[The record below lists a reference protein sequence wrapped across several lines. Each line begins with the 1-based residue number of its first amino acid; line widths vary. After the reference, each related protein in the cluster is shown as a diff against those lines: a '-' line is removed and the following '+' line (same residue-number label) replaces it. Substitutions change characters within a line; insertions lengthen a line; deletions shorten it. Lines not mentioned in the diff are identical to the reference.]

1 MSSDRFIYRQA
12 LQSQRDYDPFI
23 QKQVAYILDSNA
35 GNYTGGQI
43 QLDTSNF
50 ANNGKWVDYS
60 EGFFVVP
67 LVITLTA
74 TSANA
79 QVAGIQNLQSAFSLG
94 LKNSYLNIFHSFSV
108 DAQNT
113 NVIQQTAFSNI
124 HAIFRCLSKWSV
136 QDVSKTGSQVGFF
149 PDGSVS
155 CRYFGTSTGLSQLGH
170 GSVNNYDLPVW
181 PTDVYSFADVTSQAN
196 MGFYQRQLK
205 TTALTPST
213 APVSSFLTESH
224 AGYVGQNY
232 FTTSTDTKIWYV
244 TAIIRLRDLH
254 DFFQQLVPTRGLFLK
269 FQINLNQASHNL
281 QVVTNG
287 GFRDVSIV
295 NQTLTSNGTTP
306 LMIASGSTGQGFAEI
321 AQACGTIGNGTYS
334 FTAAVNVGQ
343 NKSLGFANPSLTGVR
358 LYAPLYTM
366 NPVAEE
372 EYLSLTPTKDIV
384 YKDIQFYSFPI
395 TVSSG
400 SATVNQLISNGVIGL
415 KSLLVVP
422 IIGASSNPTG
432 ATGANL
438 ISPVQSLF
446 ASEPATTSPYIQFY
460 NTNVQVS
467 GVNVFSSNQLYDFDT
482 FINELRAAHSLNG
495 GIPDVLNSGLIS
507 YDDFER
513 NYRYF
518 YADLGRRISGE
529 ARVPKSINFQT
540 TLLTGSTI
548 TNVDLFCFVEYE
560 RTIKISLIDGVISA

>member
-1 MSSDRFIYRQA
+1 MSSDRFVYRSA
-12 LQSQRDYDPFI
+12 LTSQKDYDPFI
-23 QKQVAYILDSNA
+23 QKQVAYLLDSNG

-74 TSANA
+74 TSSNA
-79 QVAGIQNLQSAFSLG
+79 QVNGVSSLKSAFALG

-113 NVIQQTAFSNI
+113 NIIQQTAFSNI
-124 HAIFRCLSKWSV
+124 HAVFRLLTKFSV
-136 QDVSKTGSQVGFF
+136 QDVAKTGSQIGFF

-155 CRYFGTSTGLSQLGH
+155 CRYFGSTTGLSQYGH
-170 GSVNNYDLPVW
+170 GSVNNYDLPVF
-181 PTDVYSFADVTSQAN
+181 PTDVYNFTDVTSQAN
-196 MGFYQRQLK
+196 MGFYERQLK
-205 TTALTPST
+205 TTALTPSS
-213 APVSSFLTESH
+213 APISSFVSEAN

-232 FTTSTDTKIWYV
+232 FTTSGNSKIWYV
-244 TAIIRLRDLH
+244 TAIIRLRDMH

-281 QVVTNG
+281 QVVTAS
-287 GFRDVSIV
+287 GFQDVSLTS
-295 NQTLTSNGTTP
+295 QTLTSNGTTP
-306 LMIASGSTGQGFAEI
+306 LMIGSGATGQGFGQI
-321 AQACGTIGNGTYS
+321 AQACATIGDGTYS

-366 NPVAEE
+366 NPIAEE
-372 EYLSLTPTKDIV
+372 EYLSLNAVKDIV

-400 SATVNQLISNGVIGL
+400 SATINQLISNGVIGL

-432 ATGANL
+432 ATGSNL

-446 ASEPATTSPYIQFY
+446 ASEPGTTSPYIQFY

-467 GVNVFSSNQLYDFDT
+467 GINAFSSNQLYDFDS

-507 YDDFER
+507 FDDFER

-529 ARVPKSINFQT
+529 SRVPKSINFQT

-560 RTIKISLIDGVISA
+560 RTIKIDVLSGVLSA